1 MSELDVN
8 QLFQASFQEMES
20 GLDGMELAGRRA
32 HHKILRASTLPELIA
47 VRLGAQQ
54 EPLARL
60 AAEVQ
65 SMSRPLQNESV
76 KRENPIIWQ
85 EEKEALYLLFREAVE
100 REQSSVPWAAL
111 YLLLFFPDLVRM
123 HVQRRLNPDVI
134 LRPPSAFVYCMQ

>member
-1 MSELDVN
+1 
-8 QLFQASFQEMES
+8 
-20 GLDGMELAGRRA
+20 
-32 HHKILRASTLPELIA
+32 
-47 VRLGAQQ
+47 
-54 EPLARL
+54 
-60 AAEVQ
+60 
-65 SMSRPLQNESV
+65 MSRPLQNESV

-134 LRPPSAFVYCMQ
+134 LRPPSAFVYCMQLRLIPHRIRQVADFGGKIRQIV